1 VGVFGSEDANLASI
15 QNNRGRAEALR
26 QLNEFRNDTQ
36 FRTPNRVRFNASMA
50 LQTKRTIKK
59 LVDRELR

>member
-1 VGVFGSEDANLASI
+1 MGVFGSEDASLTSV
-15 QNNRGRAEALR
+15 QNNMGRAEALR

-50 LQTKRTIKK
+50 LQTKRTLKK
-59 LVDRELR
+59 LVDRQLR